1 MVILYREAVSPAAGE
16 KWKAIHDL
24 VVDGMSLAN
33 AMARF
38 PETFPRVYVAMVEAG
53 ETGGFLDLVLGQI
66 ADFQSRD
73 KELRGKVFSAM
84 IYPVVLL
91 FLALGVLV
99 FLMMFFIPRFKV
111 LFEGF
116 DAALP
121 LLTQVIVSSSEFC
134 QAYGVFIAI
143 GLGVAGIALKN
154 WLMTEKGRR
163 RFEQAMLRL
172 SRGGA
177 AQCAIC
183 HGSFLSHAG
192 HLASGRRPPHS
203 RIERVARRS
212 IGNQILVDA
221 VAESIERVKKGES
234 LARSLSDCRVLFHG
248 SVWKW
253 SPLPKK
259 AAVSIMS

>member
-1 MVILYREAVSPAAGE
+1 MKNGKRF
-16 KWKAIHDL
+16 DL

-38 PETFPRVYVAMVEAG
+38 KTFPRVYVAMVEAG

-91 FLALGVLV
+91 LALGVLV
-99 FLMMFFIPRFKV
+99 SPMMFFIPRFKV
-111 LFEGF
+111 LLEGF

-121 LLTQVIVSSSEFC
+121 LLTQVIVSTSEFC

-172 SRGGA
+172 PVVGPLN
-177 AQCAIC
+177 AQFAMARFCRML
-183 HGSFLSHAG
+183 GTLLQAG
-192 HLASGRRPPHS
+192 VPLIQGLN
-203 RIERVARRS
+203 VARRS

-221 VAESIERVKKGES
+221 VAESIERVKRGVTGKS
-234 LARSLSDCRVLFHG
+234 LPDCRVLFRI
-248 SVWKW
+248 SF
-253 SPLPKK
+253 
-259 AAVSIMS
+259 